1 MWVYIRP
8 FFVFLV
14 LFKIVLHDADGV
26 HRDPTNP
33 SQPVGYLGRTWGSGQ
48 GRGKMQEGQ
57 VPTSFLPPIW
67 ARCFW
72 RPDFLLIPKFYL
84 VPRLSSLLS
93 LLLLSQKVNTHAI
106 PSMPGVTEAPKA
118 LVTAMAWWYTPVGQ
132 PQCRWTLVSQMAEN
146 EREPTMFWSKK
157 SCCGLYSIIC
167 ILCLIW
173 SKESTKKT
181 RDWQESIWVP
191 NFFMWANLPS
201 QISRVLLRV
210 GLRIENLVTA
220 TVFLIWNLQMPTP
233 PWWVLLLL
241 LVVDVLKIA
250 NPSMV
255 ILPII

>member
-1 MWVYIRP
+1 MKTARINYVGSHDVSIYLP

-33 SQPVGYLGRTWGSGQ
+33 SQPVGCLGRSWGSGQ
-48 GRGKMQEGQ
+48 GRGKVQEGQ
-57 VPTSFLPPIW
+57 VTTSFLPPIW

-84 VPRLSSLLS
+84 VPRLSSLL

-157 SCCGLYSIIC
+157 VAVACTALFVFYV
-167 ILCLIW
+167 W
-173 SKESTKKT
+173 SEAK
-181 RDWQESIWVP
+181 
-191 NFFMWANLPS
+191 
-201 QISRVLLRV
+201 
-210 GLRIENLVTA
+210 
-220 TVFLIWNLQMPTP
+220 NLQKKQETDKKALESPIFY
-233 PWWVLLLL
+233 VSKLAFQ
-241 LVVDVLKIA
+241 DLKGVA
-250 NPSMV
+250 
-255 ILPII
+255 

>member
-1 MWVYIRP
+1 MKTARITYVGSHDVSIYPP
-8 FFVFLV
+8 FFCISCAFLV
-14 LFKIVLHDADGV
+14 FHDADGV

-33 SQPVGYLGRTWGSGQ
+33 SQPVGCLGRTWGSGQ

-84 VPRLSSLLS
+84 VQRLSLLL

-157 SCCGLYSIIC
+157 SCCGLYSITC

-181 RDWQESIWVP
+181 RDWQESTWVP
-191 NFFMWANLPS
+191 NFLCEQTCLPRS
-201 QISRVLLRV
+201 QGCCLGLAWGSR
-210 GLRIENLVTA
+210 TS
-220 TVFLIWNLQMPTP
+220 WQP
-233 PWWVLLLL
+233 PYFWSGIFRCQPLHGGYYYFY
-241 LVVDVLKIA
+241 
-250 NPSMV
+250 
-255 ILPII
+255 